1 MGQGNGCFT
10 LIGSIY
16 ATNTLAIMLA
26 TPSQYQEVDY
36 NGNPCSST
44 VQQGYIIA
52 SSLQIVGTTTIRMS
66 ISPFG
71 FFVIR
76 RIALVH

>member
-10 LIGSIY
+10 LIGTIY
-16 ATNTLAIMLA
+16 MTNTLATMLA

-52 SSLQIVGTTTIRMS
+52 GSLQIVGTTTIRMS